1 MLSFTVTPSVCMSSL
16 AVLYDPLCGH
26 RPADLGSTE
35 AKKGSRAKPGTP
47 CRWGYEG
54 GVARVCAC
62 HVWRR
67 EATRLVVC
75 AVEVVRV
82 AVLVLE
88 CNPVRVGVG
97 SSLSRQAIRR
107 LGSPLPP
114 QGVLRVDPLDQVAA
128 FYPRA
133 YGGRAWAGVG
143 VPHCCPSKKRDRCRC
158 RTPRRRLSL
167 PPRQSHCRPAPSAAA
182 APARPRLRVT
192 AIAVRAHR
200 GLLQWLLRRT
210 WRC

>member
-16 AVLYDPLCGH
+16 AVLHDSLCGH

-114 QGVLRVDPLDQVAA
+114 QGVLRVDPLDQVPL
-128 FYPRA
+128 FTRVRTE
-133 YGGRAWAGVG
+133 GVHGRASVY
-143 VPHCCPSKKRDRCRC
+143 P
-158 RTPRRRLSL
+158 T
-167 PPRQSHCRPAPSAAA
+167 
-182 APARPRLRVT
+182 
-192 AIAVRAHR
+192 AVRQKGAIGAVAGPLVVGYLSRRGKATAVHR
-200 GLLQWLLRRT
+200 HRQRQRQRGRA
-210 WRC
+210 CA